1 MKANGGPWDG
11 QDVEDVWDNQDGLL
25 LVDRPQDRVWVYDRV
40 ATPDGDQLDV
50 REDEGRLL
58 DDDKRF
64 VAGDDPKWAVRVVD
78 NAEVE
83 EEVGL

>member
-1 MKANGGPWDG
+1 MQVNGGPWGGEHVDLG
-11 QDVEDVWDNQDGLL
+11 DHQRGMV

-40 ATPDGDQLDV
+40 YTPNGDQLDV
-50 REDEGRLL
+50 RENEGRLS

-64 VAGDDPKWAVRVVD
+64 AAGGDPRWLVRVVD